1 MGGFMGPVAQKLVNL
16 EKAEDAAH
24 TTADKGIMALA
35 VRKDTAAALAGTD
48 GDYIPLIVD
57 ASGQAW
63 VNVGAIL
70 GVSSKGQAT
79 MANSLPVTFASNQAG
94 LAQLPAALGQAASAA
109 STSVVIA
116 NDQDFVKAEDAG
128 HTTGDKGIP
137 SLSVRQDTAAA
148 LAGTDADYQPLITDA
163 SGRVHANVG
172 SIIGVTAAGQAE
184 MAASIPVT
192 IANNQ
197 DFVKA
202 EDAGHSTG
210 DKGIP
215 ALAVRKDTAAALA
228 GTDADY
234 TPLISDAS
242 GRLHAN
248 VGDLVGIT
256 GKGQAAMANSLS
268 VAIASDNVVTIKE
281 QVSLTYGVV
290 DGANGTGNVDGVT
303 TSWYAV
309 RGTEGVATDEL
320 TTTANAG
327 KYFDADNVAFDDNPI
342 WIYIPMN
349 ASGYTTFFATITNS
363 LGINLVVTLYAVA
376 KNALWTN
383 ITAIGNG
390 KSVSDAILYYQ
401 IATETLAT
409 GSTGIYGPGG
419 AFPNECNWPIGF
431 LLIKADPASDP
442 GAGTSWR
449 LGVMRNGPAAASI
462 PA

>member
-79 MANSLPVTFASNQAG
+79 MANSLPVTLASNQAG

-163 SGRVHANVG
+163 SGRLHANVG
-172 SIIGVTAAGQAE
+172 SIIGVTAAGQAA

-192 IANNQ
+192 VANNQ

-202 EDAGHSTG
+202 EDAGHSSG

-215 ALAVRKDTAAALA
+215 SLSVRQDTAAALA

-234 TPLISDAS
+234 QPLITDSA

-248 VGDLVGIT
+248 VGNFVGIT
-256 GKGQAAMANSLS
+256 SKGQAAMADSLS
-268 VAIASDNVVTIKE
+268 VAIASNNVVTTKE

-290 DGANGTGNVDGVT
+290 DGANGTGNIDGVT
-303 TSWYAV
+303 TGWYAV
-309 RGTEGVATDEL
+309 RTVEGPATDEL
-320 TTTANAG
+320 TSTANAG
-327 KYFDADNVAFDDNPI
+327 KYFDADNAAFDADPV
-342 WIYIPMN
+342 YVYVPLN
-349 ASGYTTFFATITNS
+349 ASGYTKWFATIYNG
-363 LGINLVVTLYAVA
+363 LGVDLVVTLYAVA

-383 ITAIGNG
+383 VTAIGNG
-390 KSVSDAILYYQ
+390 KSVGDSILYYQ
-401 IATETLAT
+401 IATATLTT
-409 GSTGIYGPGG
+409 GSTGIYGSGG
-419 AFPNECNWPIGF
+419 AFPNVCDWPVGF

-442 GAGTSWR
+442 GAGTYWR